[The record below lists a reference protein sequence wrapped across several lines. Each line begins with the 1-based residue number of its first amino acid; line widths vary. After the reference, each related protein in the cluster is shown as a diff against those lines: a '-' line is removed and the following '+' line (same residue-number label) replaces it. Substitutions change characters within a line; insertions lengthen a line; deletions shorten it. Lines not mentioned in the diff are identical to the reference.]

1 MPTVVDLA
9 TLDTEAFAI
18 IGENAGNSAGLD
30 VSAAGDVN
38 GDGLDD
44 VIIGTGTGLA
54 YLVYGRATGLGD
66 IDLENLQASEG
77 FKISS
82 SYWHNV
88 GDVSAAGDVNGDGF
102 DDVLVGGAFYYGW
115 YGVYDQAWVIFG
127 TDQEVGPV
135 NVSNMPSSRGC
146 GILGPYS
153 GSSYGPSVGAAGD
166 VNGDGFDDF
175 IIGSPYARGT
185 DGDVYVVFGKSGG
198 FTGLSLDNL
207 GPGDGFKIMGRTGA
221 HDYAGLSVS
230 GAGDVNG
237 DGFADIIIGAP
248 YADGG
253 GQAFVIFGKASG
265 LGTIDLSSLA
275 ASTGFVIQGAAAGDY
290 AGFSV
295 SAAGDFNGDGF
306 DDILVGVPDADNN
319 HELAG
324 EAYMIFG
331 KASGFG
337 TIDLSNLAAAA
348 GFAIYGDDTADHAG
362 FSVSAAGDVNNDGYD
377 DIIIGA
383 PENDNLR
390 DGVRTIDA
398 GEAYVIYGR
407 ASGFGTIDLTNL
419 SSSDGFIIQGAAAYD
434 RAGFSVSGA
443 GDVDGDGFDD
453 LIVGAPYNDRGAN
466 NAGVAYIVSG
476 QLDFADEARNDFNG
490 DGHSDVLWR
499 DAAGVLREWLG
510 QADGTLAPNGIASYS
525 IPVSLSVVA
534 SGDFNSDGRDD
545 ILWRD
550 GAGTLSEWLGQANGS
565 FAWNADATYHVPA
578 SLTLVATG
586 DFNNDGRDDLL
597 WRDAAGTMSEWLGQ
611 ATGSFAWNANAIYQV
626 PASTALVGTGDF
638 NDDGRADILWR
649 DNAGNFSEWLGQTDG
664 TFAWNS
670 SAAHWLPTS
679 WTLEDTGDFNG
690 DGRDDVLWRDGAGN
704 LSEWL
709 GQANGSFA
717 WNPLL
722 NSQMSASWTLETTGD
737 FNKDGRD
744 DILWRDGSGTLSEWL
759 GQANGTF
766 AWNPDAVY
774 SPPSSWQIQPD
785 LL

>member
-9 TLDTEAFAI
+9 ASDAEAFAI
-18 IGENAGNSAGLD
+18 IGENTENTIGRH
-30 VSAAGDVN
+30 VSAAGDFN
-38 GDGLDD
+38 GDGVDD
-44 VIIGTGTGLA
+44 VIISNGGSLA
-54 YLVYGRATGLGD
+54 YVVYGRATGLDD

-77 FKISS
+77 FKITS
-82 SYWHNV
+82 SYWNTV

-115 YGVYDQAWVIFG
+115 YGIYDAAWVIFG
-127 TDQEVGPV
+127 TDQEVGAV
-135 NVSNMPSSRGC
+135 NVSSLPESRGSR
-146 GILGPYS
+146 ILGTYS
-153 GSSYGPSVGAAGD
+153 GQEYGPSVGAAGD

-175 IIGSPYARGT
+175 IIGSPYARFT

-198 FTGLSLDNL
+198 FAGLYLGDLD
-207 GPGDGFKIMGRTGA
+207 PDEGFRIMGKTGA

-265 LGTIDLSSLA
+265 FGTIDLSNLA
-275 ASTGFVIQGAAAGDY
+275 ASAGFIIQGAAAGDY

-306 DDILVGVPDADNN
+306 DDILVGAPDADNN

-324 EAYMIFG
+324 EAYVIFG

-337 TIDLSNLAAAA
+337 PVDLSNLAAGA

-383 PENDNLR
+383 PENDNSR

-419 SSSDGFIIQGAAAYD
+419 SSADGFVIQGAAAGD
-434 RAGFSVSGA
+434 LAGSDVSGA
-443 GDVDGDGFDD
+443 GDVDRDGFDD
-453 LIVGAPYNDRGAN
+453 LIVGAPNNDRGAS
-466 NAGVAYIVSG
+466 NAGAAFIISG
-476 QLDFADEARNDFNG
+476 QMEFVDEARSDFNG
-490 DGHSDVLWR
+490 DGHSD
-499 DAAGVLREWLG
+499 
-510 QADGTLAPNGIASYS
+510 
-525 IPVSLSVVA
+525 
-534 SGDFNSDGRDD
+534 

-550 GAGTLSEWLGQANGS
+550 GSGTLLEWLGQPGGG
-565 FAWNADATYHVPA
+565 FALNADASYHVPLGLA
-578 SLTLVATG
+578 LVATG

-597 WRDAAGTMSEWLGQ
+597 WRDGAGALSEWLGQ
-611 ATGSFAWNANAIYQV
+611 ADGFAWNVNAVYHV
-626 PASTALVGTGDF
+626 PANLTLVATGDF
-638 NDDGRADILWR
+638 ND
-649 DNAGNFSEWLGQTDG
+649 
-664 TFAWNS
+664 
-670 SAAHWLPTS
+670 
-679 WTLEDTGDFNG
+679 
-690 DGRDDVLWRDGAGN
+690 DGRDDVLWRDGAGTLSEWLGQASGSFAWN
-704 LSEWL
+704 ANAVYHSPASWTLVGTGDFNDDGRDDILWRDNAGVLAQWSGQTNGTFAWNASAVYQLANGLTFQGTGDFNGDGHDDVLWRDSNGTLSEWL

-717 WNPLL
+717 WNASAMYQLL
-722 NSQMSASWTLETTGD
+722 TTLTLETIGD
-737 FNKDGRD
+737 FNRDGRD
-744 DILWRDGSGTLSEWL
+744 DIIWRDGNGTVSEWL

-766 AWNPDAVY
+766 AWNPAAVY
-774 SPPSSWQIQPD
+774 ATPASWHVQPD